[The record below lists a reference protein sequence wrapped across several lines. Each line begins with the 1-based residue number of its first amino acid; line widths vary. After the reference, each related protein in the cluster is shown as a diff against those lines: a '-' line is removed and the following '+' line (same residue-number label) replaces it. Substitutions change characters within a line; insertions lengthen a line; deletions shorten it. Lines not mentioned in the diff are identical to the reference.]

1 MSYFADLYDRA
12 VAAAED
18 TSDLKGFMRG
28 LSPVGQ
34 MAVGAKYAVMFV
46 VPVALFSMAFLFLW
60 IKLNVEEP
68 KTKEKV
74 E

>member
-1 MSYFADLYDRA
+1 MSYFADLYGRA
-12 VAAAED
+12 VAAAEG
-18 TSDLKGFMRG
+18 TSELKGFMRE
-28 LSPVGQ
+28 LSPAAQ
-34 MAVGAKYAVMFV
+34 MAVGAKYAAMVV